1 MILDKVLD
9 DKLTDKQRAFVSE
22 YLKDFNA
29 TQAAIRA
36 GYAESGARVEG
47 HRLLTNAN
55 IRAEIERHF
64 QDLGLTGERLL
75 AEQMALAFADF
86 GDYVQVDEGGGVQAK
101 ALHLLSPGKTKAIK
115 KIKETR
121 SIKENPDGSLLVNST
136 LEYELHDK
144 QKALDALAKHISG
157 REKLTAPDASQSAS
171 GKQPAQQMVDLLWH
185 AIAQA
190 QAGQLDPVL
199 AKTTAALAATW
210 LKAHE
215 QVELEERLA
224 ILERTLKSQA
234 PTSDVLEIDL

>member
-1 MILDKVLD
+1 MTSNKMSG

-29 TQAAIRA
+29 TQAALRA

-55 IRAEIERHF
+55 IRIEIERHF
-64 QDLGLTGERLL
+64 QELGLTGERLL
-75 AEQMALAFADF
+75 AEQMALAFANF

-101 ALHLLSPGKTKAIK
+101 TINSLSPSKTKAIK

-121 SIKENPDGSLLVNST
+121 RIKENPDGSLSVNST

-144 QKALDALAKHISG
+144 QKALEALAKHISG
-157 REKLTAPDASQSAS
+157 REKLTAPDASQPAS
-171 GKQPAQQMVDLLWH
+171 DKLPAQQMVALLSR
-185 AIAQA
+185 AIIQA
-190 QAGQLDPVL
+190 QVGQLDPVL
-199 AKTTAALAATW
+199 AKTTAALAATL

-224 ILERTLKSQA
+224 ILERTLKSKA
-234 PTSDVLEIDL
+234 PTSDELEIDL